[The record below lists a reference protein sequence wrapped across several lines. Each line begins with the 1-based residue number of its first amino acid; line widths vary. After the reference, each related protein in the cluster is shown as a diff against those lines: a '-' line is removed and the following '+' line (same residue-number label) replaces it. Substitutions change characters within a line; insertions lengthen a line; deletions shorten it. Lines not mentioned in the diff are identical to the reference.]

1 MINLVKDTISEE
13 EILELVD
20 WLKTS
25 PQLTKGK
32 LTEKYE
38 SLWSDKIG
46 CKYSVFVNSGSSA
59 LLISIYSLIEKGL
72 LKRGDSVIVP
82 ALSWATDLSP
92 VIQLGLKPVL
102 CDCNLNDLSVDLDH
116 LQYLTVK
123 EKPKAMLLVSV
134 LGLVPEMDHI
144 VNFCENNDIIL
155 IEDACES
162 LGSSYK
168 GRKLGNFG
176 LMSCFSTYYGHHLS
190 TIEGGMVCTNDEDL
204 FNLLKSLRSH
214 GWDRDMSNEYSEKLR
229 REFSIDSEFESQYKF
244 YYLGFNLRSTDLQA
258 FLGINQLKKF
268 DKIVDKRNKNY
279 CLYREALTNSY
290 WQSPESTEEKYISN
304 FAYPIIHPNRDVI
317 TKELKNNDIA
327 SRPLI
332 CGSLGKQPFWTKNYG
347 PLDLQNADKINDWGF
362 YLPNNHELEPSE
374 IEKVNKVV
382 KSVW

>member
-13 EILELVD
+13 EIFQLTD

-92 VIQLGLKPVL
+92 VIQLGLKPIL
-102 CDCNLNDLSVDLDH
+102 CDCNLSDLSVDLDH

-168 GRKLGNFG
+168 DRKLGNFG

-214 GWDRDMSNEYSEKLR
+214 GWDRDMSHEYSEKLR
-229 REFSIDSEFESQYKF
+229 KEFCINSEFESQYKF

-268 DKIVDKRNKNY
+268 DEIVDKRNKNY
-279 CLYREALTNSY
+279 CLYREALTNCY
-290 WQSPESTEEKYISN
+290 WQPPESTEEKYISN

-347 PLDLQNADKINDWGF
+347 ALDLKNADKINDCGF
-362 YLPNNHELEPSE
+362 YLPNNHELKKNE

-382 KSVW
+382 KSAW